1 MRGCEMTRLCS
12 VYPVVRPFLV
22 ADTAEPVE
30 KERSMSTPVEP
41 SRQRRTLVLSVAPW
55 IVLLPLA
62 QAGLGYLSVRSSSP
76 WSWLVGTPLC
86 YLLIG
91 VLAAFCASGGL
102 APGQARTRGACI
114 SLIAGIGGAVLAALI
129 VALLLIRVLHAAQ
142 VHPPSASR
150 LPGPGLALF
159 ALFFWFV
166 PFFLLLNL
174 LGIALAPLGGL
185 LGGSLRS
192 QVKQEDQAA
201 QEWSGEQKRARP

>member
-1 MRGCEMTRLCS
+1 MRRCEMTRLCS
-12 VYPVVRPFLV
+12 VYPVVKPFLV
-22 ADTAEPVE
+22 ADATEPVE

-41 SRQRRTLVLSVAPW
+41 RRQRRSPVLSVAPW

-76 WSWLVGTPLC
+76 WYWLVGTPLC

-102 APGQARTRGACI
+102 APLQARKRGAHI
-114 SLIAGIGGAVLAALI
+114 GTIAGIGGAVLAALI
-129 VALLLIRVLHAAQ
+129 VALLLIWLLHAAQ
-142 VHPPSASR
+142 AHPPSASR

-166 PFFLLLNL
+166 PLFLLLNL
-174 LGIALAPLGGL
+174 LGIVLAPPGGMLGGY
-185 LGGSLRS
+185 LRS
-192 QVKQEDQAA
+192 HLA
-201 QEWSGEQKRARP
+201 SRPLVQPPSV

>member
-1 MRGCEMTRLCS
+1 
-12 VYPVVRPFLV
+12 
-22 ADTAEPVE
+22 
-30 KERSMSTPVEP
+30 MSTPVEP
-41 SRQRRTLVLSVAPW
+41 SRQGLPSVLSVAPW

-62 QAGLGYLSVRSSSP
+62 QAGLGYLSARSSSP

-86 YLLIG
+86 SLLIC

-102 APGQARTRGACI
+102 APVQARRRGAHI
-114 SLIAGIGGAVLAALI
+114 GLIAGIGGAVLAALMA
-129 VALLLIRVLHAAQ
+129 ALLLIWLLHAAQ
-142 VHPPSASR
+142 AHPPSASR

-166 PFFLLLNL
+166 PLFLLLNL

-192 QVKQEDQAA
+192 HGKQE
-201 QEWSGEQKRARP
+201 WPGEQERARP